1 LDTNPKLESNRI
13 PILANNTK
21 QSILQ
26 QIIVIKEAKEN
37 TRKGY
42 NIRTL
47 LLNKPRK
54 TREKATT

>member
-26 QIIVIKEAKEN
+26 QNIVIKEAKEN